1 MNNDPLKVIHVTT
14 SVSRLGG
21 GLFESV
27 RHLSTQTA
35 KHGVDLDVVGTQDQH
50 SAADA
55 ERWVPLTVHTFPVV
69 GPALALGIHPG
80 YYSIY
85 EH

>member
-1 MNNDPLKVIHVTT
+1 MNNNPLKVIHVTT

-35 KHGVDLDVVGTQDQH
+35 KHGVDLDVVGTQDQY

-55 ERWVPLTVHTFPVV
+55 ERWAPLPVHTFPVV